1 MYGTGYSI
9 AQTVMKTTLRSNM
22 NISPKVWTILGTYA
36 RAFVAAVVTQYT
48 LGNTSIKALFAAGAA
63 SVIPVILRWANP
75 GDQFPM
81 PQASAKA
88 AAAVVD
94 NPVA

>member
-1 MYGTGYSI
+1 
-9 AQTVMKTTLRSNM
+9 M
-22 NISPKVWTILGTYA
+22 NISPKVWTILGTYS

-75 GDQFPM
+75 ADQFPA
-81 PQASAKA
+81 PQQSVKA
-88 AAAVVD
+88 AADVV
-94 NPVA
+94 NNTQA

>member
-1 MYGTGYSI
+1 
-9 AQTVMKTTLRSNM
+9 MKTTLRSNM

-36 RAFVAAVVTQYT
+36 RAFIASVVTQYT
-48 LGNTSIKALFAAGAA
+48 LGNTSVKALFAAGAA

-75 GDQFPM
+75 GDQFPAA
-81 PQASAKA
+81 QASVKA

-94 NPVA
+94 HPVA